1 MYSSFD
7 AFKPHFNALA
17 RVGYFKMVFKSS
29 SKIKQ
34 TLNIYYRVFVWF
46 FVILYNLQH
55 VLRVRHSTD
64 EIVNTLFIL
73 LTTLN
78 SLGKQVAFNMR
89 TARIDRLIN
98 IINGSFFAPGN
109 KYQDDVMR
117 KNATSMLRLLRM
129 YHCAIFLCAFM
140 WTIFPL
146 VNHALGENVQF
157 TGYFPFD
164 TSKTPIFELT
174 VAYMSILITQQ
185 AYGNVTMDCTIV
197 AFYAQAKTQLQMLRY
212 DLEYLYDTDGENN
225 KDIHKVV
232 LKTYKDVESIR
243 FRRLLQRKFVTCI
256 QHHQQILWFVKEVQ
270 SIFAEAMVVQFFVMA
285 WVICMTVYKI
295 VGLSILSAE
304 FFSMAMYL
312 VCMLAQLFIYCY
324 YGTQLKY
331 ESECVNQS
339 IYDSEWILLS
349 PAARRHLLIL
359 MVRCSRPLVPSIAH
373 IVPMSID
380 TYISILKSSYTLI
393 TFLDR
398 K

>member
-34 TLNIYYRVFVWF
+34 TLNVYYRVVIWF
-46 FVILYNLQH
+46 FVILYNMQH
-55 VLRVRHSTD
+55 VLRVWHSID

-78 SLGKQVAFNMR
+78 TLGKQIAFNVR
-89 TARIDRLIN
+89 SVRIDRLID
-98 IINGSFFAPGN
+98 IINGSLFTPRSN
-109 KYQDDVMR
+109 YQDKVMR
-117 KNATSMLRLLRM
+117 HHAKSMLRLLRM
-129 YHCAIFLCAFM
+129 YHCAIFLCGLM
-140 WTIFPL
+140 WTIFP
-146 VNHALGENVQF
+146 VVDRALGEDVQF

-164 TSKTPIFELT
+164 TSKTPVFELT
-174 VAYMSILITQQ
+174 VTYMSILITLQ

-212 DLEYLYDTDGENN
+212 DLENLSNTDEENN
-225 KDIHKVV
+225 KDNHKII

-243 FRRLLQRKFVTCI
+243 FRRLLQRKFVKCI
-256 QHHQQILWFVKEVQ
+256 QHHQQILFVKEVQ

-312 VCMLAQLFIYCY
+312 GCMLAQLFIYCY

-331 ESECVNQS
+331 ESDCVNQS
-339 IYDSEWILLS
+339 IYDCEWTSLS
-349 PAARRHLLIL
+349 PTARRHLLIL
-359 MVRCSRPLVPSIAH
+359 MARCSRPLAPTIAH
-373 IVPMSID
+373 IVPMSMD
-380 TYISILKSSYTLI
+380 TYISILKSSYTLF

>member
-29 SKIKQ
+29 SKYKQ
-34 TLNIYYRVFVWF
+34 TLNMYYRSVVWF
-46 FVILYNLQH
+46 LVILYNLQH
-55 VLRVRHSTD
+55 VLRVRNSTH

-78 SLGKQVAFNMR
+78 SLGKQVAFNVR
-89 TARIDRLIN
+89 TARIDRVIQT
-98 IINGSFFAPGN
+98 INGSLFAPGN

-117 KNATSMLRLLRM
+117 HNATSMLRLLRM
-129 YHCAIFLCAFM
+129 YHCAIFLCALM
-140 WTIFPL
+140 WTIFPV
-146 VNHALGENVQF
+146 VNRALGEDVQF

-164 TSKTPIFELT
+164 TTDTLVFALT
-174 VAYMSILITQQ
+174 LTYMSILITLQ
-185 AYGNVTMDCTIV
+185 AYGNVTIDCTIV
-197 AFYAQAKTQLQMLRY
+197 AFYAQAKTQIKMLRY
-212 DLEYLYDTDGENN
+212 NLEHLADTQREINEDYN
-225 KDIHKVV
+225 DIIKN
-232 LKTYKDVESIR
+232 YKDVESIR
-243 FRRLLQRKFVTCI
+243 FNTLFQKKLVSCVK
-256 QHHQQILWFVKEVQ
+256 HHQQILWFVKEVQ

-295 VGLSILSAE
+295 VGLSVLSAE

-312 VCMLAQLFIYCY
+312 GCMLAQLFIYCF

-331 ESECVNQS
+331 ESEGVNQS
-339 IYDSEWILLS
+339 IYDSEWLS
-349 PAARRHLLIL
+349 ITPCARRYLLIL
-359 MVRCSRPLVPSIAH
+359 MVRCSRPLAPSIAY
-373 IVPMSID
+373 IIPMSID
-380 TYISILKSSYTLI
+380 TYISILKSSYTLF

>member
-34 TLNIYYRVFVWF
+34 TLNTYYRGVVWF
-46 FVILYNLQH
+46 LVILYNLQH

-78 SLGKQVAFNMR
+78 TLGKQLAFNVR
-89 TARIDRLIN
+89 TARIDRVIN
-98 IINGSFFAPGN
+98 IINGPLFAPGN
-109 KYQDDVMR
+109 KYQDEITR
-117 KNATSMLRLLRM
+117 HNATSMLRLLRM
-129 YHCAIFLCAFM
+129 YHCAIFLCALM
-140 WTIFPL
+140 WTIFPI
-146 VNHALGENVQF
+146 VNRALGEDVQF

-164 TSKTPIFELT
+164 TSETPVFELT
-174 VAYMSILITQQ
+174 VTYMSLLITVQ

-197 AFYAQAKTQLQMLRY
+197 AFYAQAKTQLKMLRY
-212 DLEYLYDTDGENN
+212 DLQHLADTEEN
-225 KDIHKVV
+225 KDNQTFI
-232 LKTYKDVESIR
+232 LNYKDVESIT
-243 FRRLLQRKFVTCI
+243 FRTIFHRNFVTCV
-256 QHHQQILWFVKEVQ
+256 QHHQQILWFVKEIQ

-295 VGLSILSAE
+295 VGLNILSAE

-312 VCMLAQLFIYCY
+312 GCMLAQLFIYCY
-324 YGTQLKY
+324 YGTLLKY

-339 IYDSEWILLS
+339 IYESQWTCLS
-349 PAARRHLLIL
+349 PAARRLLLIL
-359 MVRCSRPLVPSIAH
+359 MERCSRPLAPSIAY

-380 TYISILKSSYTLI
+380 TYISILKSSYTLF